1 MAEQAAERQP
11 RGFLQSF
18 RQKSADAKGAKAHW
32 LQKFYAGAEAPAS

>member
-1 MAEQAAERQP
+1 MVEQAAEKYRKDFF
-11 RGFLQSF
+11 GGF